1 MKSPAPYQFPIHGCS
16 AYPVLACLMASE
28 HLGSARDKSVCLTS
42 ILLSNSSLYIPQ
54 IKRMLGEET
63 DSHEGDFMGSTQLR
77 YEYKAGLRGGKGVQ
91 MYWQAGGIL
100 QGKSK

>member
-1 MKSPAPYQFPIHGCS
+1 
-16 AYPVLACLMASE
+16 
-28 HLGSARDKSVCLTS
+28 
-42 ILLSNSSLYIPQ
+42 
-54 IKRMLGEET
+54 MLGEET